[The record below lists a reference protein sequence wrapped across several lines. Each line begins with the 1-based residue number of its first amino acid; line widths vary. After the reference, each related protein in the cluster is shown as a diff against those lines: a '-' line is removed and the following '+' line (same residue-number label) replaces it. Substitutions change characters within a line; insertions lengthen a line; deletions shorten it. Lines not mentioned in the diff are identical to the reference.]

1 MLPSIILPFLRLW
14 FPTLP
19 IILTLIILPNS
30 GLLAA
35 AGRAVQ
41 FVSIPTHGI
50 YVVRKG
56 GLMTDLLHKPDFD
69 EARDRLTTW
78 WNGGDIGRPAMQ
90 ITAPRKEPIEDVP
103 VLPEPEGWT
112 GRYSTADFDYRV
124 NISARATIH
133 NHYLAEA
140 MPCVAP
146 DLAPNCLALYLGCK
160 GVEQPNTV
168 WCEPFI
174 DDPAAAR
181 FEVDEDNFYWQFTL
195 RLSREQLRLGDEKF
209 LVAFP
214 DLIEGLDTLAA
225 MRDTQ
230 TLLMDL
236 IERPDWVH
244 DCLTQITERYFDYYD
259 VLYDMYK
266 DDRGG
271 SWFWAWAPGRMA
283 KLQCDFSAMIG
294 PDMFGEFM
302 APVLTKMTDRLDYSM
317 YHWDGPGAIP
327 HHDHLL
333 AIPNLTMLQ
342 WTPGAGV
349 EPVDDKRW
357 WPLYHKTVEAGKKV
371 ILNNCAGKDSLA
383 ALKREF
389 GPKLKQFMINIRVE
403 SREQADEI
411 LALAAQ

>member
-1 MLPSIILPFLRLW
+1 
-14 FPTLP
+14 
-19 IILTLIILPNS
+19 
-30 GLLAA
+30 
-35 AGRAVQ
+35 
-41 FVSIPTHGI
+41 
-50 YVVRKG
+50 
-56 GLMTDLLHKPDFD
+56 MTALLHKPDFD

-90 ITAPRKEPIEDVP
+90 ITAPRTEPIEDIP
-103 VLPEPEGWT
+103 ALPEPEGWT

-124 NISARATIH
+124 NLSARATIR

-140 MPCVAP
+140 MPTVAP
-146 DLAPNCLALYLGCK
+146 DLAPNCLALYLGCR
-160 GVEQPNTV
+160 GVEEPNTV
-168 WCEPFI
+168 WCEPFLH
-174 DDPAAAR
+174 DPAKAG
-181 FEVDEDNFYWQFTL
+181 FEVDEENFYWQFTL
-195 RLSREQLRLGDEKF
+195 RLGREQLRLGEGKF

-230 TLLMDL
+230 TLLIDL
-236 IERPDWVH
+236 IERPAWVH
-244 DCLTQITERYFDYYD
+244 DCLTHITERYFDYYD
-259 VLYDMYK
+259 VLYDMFR

-294 PDMFGEFM
+294 PDMFGKFM
-302 APVLTKMTDRLDYSM
+302 VPVLTKMTDRLDYSM

-349 EPVDDKRW
+349 ERVDDKRW

-371 ILNNCAGKDSLA
+371 ILKGCSGMDSLA

-389 GPKLKQFMINIRVE
+389 GPKLKQFMIDMGAE
-403 SREQADEI
+403 SLEQADEI
-411 LALAAQ
+411 LALVSN